1 MRLNIEECVVIGIAQ
16 SHDILLLIAQ
26 DGDGYAVYVVAFVSA
41 QVGVGIGGLHHVD
54 ALHQSCPLVSRIA
67 VDDNFLDCRAELDVT
82 ALFQPGGNASV
93 VEIAHG
99 QLLVFQ
105 QQGYQFMDVVCH
117 EVPLGVNDETA
128 VLQQR
133 RRDVHLDVLAQEP
146 AFHLVI
152 PPSAGRI
159 DGGEALY
166 DHFYAFG
173 QVVDARQTTLV
184 LLAHHD
190 TLVLTQ
196 RILTQP
202 ECHQGKTQRIEVYG
216 SRYLHLAVDDVVIH
230 LRSGIERGAGL
241 CRAVQL
247 FVVLHHAGDAEIAQ
261 HQFLVFLVAEEE
273 VAGLDV
279 LMNDIIVM
287 AIGQGG
293 STLEGYT
300 TELIDVAVQVIV
312 GERSALQILHQLIV
326 AVLAVHIGLAKVGH
340 LDDHLEVEVLDNAQQ
355 RLLDVEVG
363 IVNLQHPL
371 PFLAFHQEHLRLA
384 GIVAQALD
392 GPIRSAFQG
401 EVGSLLVAS
410 LLCCRARTQGL
421 VTICSCWL
429 WTADAYGCGHV
440 GTLWGRL
447 PRLCICQVHGLFIV
461 FNFFSTVLSQ
471 NHPFATQMGLGTSAR
486 TAVHGVLPVAHPGQS
501 DALWLGGHGIVACL
515 DGRCHLRNGQL
526 LKDRREHLHLD
537 SL

>member
-1 MRLNIEECVVIGIAQ
+1 M
-16 SHDILLLIAQ
+16 
-26 DGDGYAVYVVAFVSA
+26 YVVAFVSA

-93 VEIAHG
+93 VEVAHG

-105 QQGYQFMDVVCH
+105 QQGYQFMNVVCH
-117 EVPLGVNDETA
+117 EVPLGVDDEAA

-371 PFLAFHQEHLRLA
+371 PFLAFHQDTCASPELSLKHLTALYVLPFRVKSAACSSPPCCVVVPGRKVWSPFAAAGCGLPTRMVAAMSAPCGDGCPGCVFVKSMDYLSSLISSVLFCPRITHLPPRWGLA
-384 GIVAQALD
+384 HPHG
-392 GPIRSAFQG
+392 
-401 EVGSLLVAS
+401 
-410 LLCCRARTQGL
+410 LLCMACFQLHTQASRTPCGL
-421 VTICSCWL
+421 E
-429 WTADAYGCGHV
+429 AMA
-440 GTLWGRL
+440 
-447 PRLCICQVHGLFIV
+447 
-461 FNFFSTVLSQ
+461 
-471 NHPFATQMGLGTSAR
+471 
-486 TAVHGVLPVAHPGQS
+486 
-501 DALWLGGHGIVACL
+501 
-515 DGRCHLRNGQL
+515 
-526 LKDRREHLHLD
+526 
-537 SL
+537 